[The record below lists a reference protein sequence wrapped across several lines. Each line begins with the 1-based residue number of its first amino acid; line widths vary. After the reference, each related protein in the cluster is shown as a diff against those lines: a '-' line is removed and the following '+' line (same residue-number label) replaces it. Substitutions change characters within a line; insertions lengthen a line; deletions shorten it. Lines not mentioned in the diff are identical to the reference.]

1 MKLLVSFL
9 LLSFTGL
16 LHASE
21 DSYLLPI
28 TRDGVTH
35 TMITYNFWSGE
46 YPNPVIHVQPSK
58 NNWSTVIGYSS
69 LRNLGKK
76 KVCSIKTG
84 IYHPWTKDKIS
95 LINYYSITP
104 KINYLVQQDTIL
116 EDQKVKKGDTI
127 KNEFYLSE
135 GFCSYLL
142 SDKTDIEAKCIDN
155 STQFKRIKFPAH
167 PAEQW
172 LYLSCKEGYKIF
184 VQDTD
189 LLSQAN
195 VNEGGIS
202 GYGEVAKK

>member
-1 MKLLVSFL
+1 LFLPYPPLPILRTGNRLKLIKLERKTNEVISKLFIN
-9 LLSFTGL
+9 FTGL

-35 TMITYNFWSGE
+35 TMIAYNFWSGE
-46 YPNPVIHVQPSK
+46 YPNLVINVQASK
-58 NNWSTVIGYSS
+58 NNWGTVMGYPS

-76 KVCSIKTG
+76 KVSSIKTG

-116 EDQKVKKGDTI
+116 DGQKVKKGDTI

-142 SDKTDIEAKCIDN
+142 SDKTEITVHCLGN
-155 STQFKRIKFPAH
+155 STQFKRIK
-167 PAEQW
+167 
-172 LYLSCKEGYKIF
+172 
-184 VQDTD
+184 
-189 LLSQAN
+189 
-195 VNEGGIS
+195 
-202 GYGEVAKK
+202 